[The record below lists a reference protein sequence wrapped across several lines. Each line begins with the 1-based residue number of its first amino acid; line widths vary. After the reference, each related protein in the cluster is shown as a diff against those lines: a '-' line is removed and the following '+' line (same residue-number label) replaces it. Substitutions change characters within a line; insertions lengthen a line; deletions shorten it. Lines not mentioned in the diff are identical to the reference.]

1 MHNIMSKFDA
11 YVDNYNKNEP
21 MIKLKFFH
29 SYRVM
34 DLCKQIAQNLNLN
47 DEDIYLAMIIGLLH
61 DYGRFEQWDTYKTF
75 SDVQSSDHGDL
86 AIKLLFENK
95 EIEQFNI
102 DKKYYYIIYD
112 AIKYHN
118 KYSLPDN
125 LEERN
130 KLFCKIIKDADKLDI
145 FYLWS
150 IGEINR
156 QSSDAKI
163 SKIINDEFYE
173 NKLLKKIDSKS
184 CDDTILVELAMIYD
198 FNFEFSYEYLKKNRF
213 IDSIYIKLDN
223 EDKFKDYFD
232 YAKEFIEKREKV
244 YVRKKI

>member
-1 MHNIMSKFDA
+1 MHNIISKFDN
-11 YVDNYNKNEP
+11 YVENFNVNDP

-34 DLCKQIAQNLNLN
+34 DLCRQIATNLNLN
-47 DEDIYLAMIIGLLH
+47 DEDTYIAMIIGLLH
-61 DYGRFEQWDTYKTF
+61 DYARFEQWDTYKTF
-75 SDVQSSDHGDL
+75 SDSKSIDHGDF
-86 AIKLLFENK
+86 AVKLLFKNN

-102 DKKYYYIIYD
+102 EEKYYNIIYD

-118 KYSLPDN
+118 KYSFPDN
-125 LEERN
+125 LEEKN
-130 KLFCKIIKDADKLDI
+130 KLFCKIIRDADKLDI

-156 QSSDAKI
+156 KSSDAKI

-173 NKLLKKIDSKS
+173 NKLLNKRDSKS
-184 CDDTILVELAMIYD
+184 CDDTILLELAMVYD

-213 IDSIYIKLDN
+213 IDIIYKKLDN
-223 EDKFKDYFD
+223 QDKFKEYFD
-232 YAKEFIEKREKV
+232 YAKKFIEKREKV